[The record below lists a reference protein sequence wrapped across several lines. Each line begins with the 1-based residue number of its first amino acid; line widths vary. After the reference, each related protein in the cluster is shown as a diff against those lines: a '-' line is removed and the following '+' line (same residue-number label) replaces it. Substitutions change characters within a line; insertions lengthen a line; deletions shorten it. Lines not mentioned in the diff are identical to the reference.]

1 MGHQTVSGGGTSY
14 GKALMAILSSL
25 DLLEAA
31 ARDLVNRDGS
41 ALIYCIPLPRDLLD
55 TRRKERE

>member
-31 ARDLVNRDGS
+31 TKGFDKPGWERPNLLYS
-41 ALIYCIPLPRDLLD
+41 AT
-55 TRRKERE
+55 TRFTG